1 MIMLYID
8 LNLEHCEKS
17 SGEIA
22 VVYPHVRIGMDVK
35 DNFDVERLRAFNERL
50 QQFLYEGINGCLNN
64 NKPNG

>member
-35 DNFDVERLRAFNERL
+35 DNFDVERLRTFNELL
-50 QQFLYEGINGCLNN
+50 QQFLYEGINKCLVKEQTN
-64 NKPNG
+64 

>member
-1 MIMLYID
+1 MLYID

-50 QQFLYEGINGCLNN
+50 QRFLYEGINKCLVKEQTN
-64 NKPNG
+64 